1 MEAFMNIKL
10 SNIQKGYADVSCS
23 KCCMPLG
30 AVFEQEV
37 VLYTDTKTGIQ
48 LKAVRWFADCNY
60 VYGIQNDYELRNCG
74 HATRKQ
80 AAEALICKNCRH
92 KKEVRRLM

>member
-1 MEAFMNIKL
+1 MNIKL

-30 AVFEQEV
+30 AVFKQEV
-37 VLYTDTKTGIQ
+37 ILHTDMKTGMQ
-48 LKAVRWFADCNY
+48 LKAVRWLADCNY
-60 VYGIQNDYELRNCG
+60 VHGIQNDYELRNCG

-80 AAEALICKNCRH
+80 AAEALVCENCRYR
-92 KKEVRRLM
+92 KEAR